1 MATGRLFESW
11 GNVFL
16 DQLGDEDK
24 GKREGGGQFSANLQ
38 LVRIFWGLFWEELK
52 LKYARFVAQ
61 MDEVEEG
68 DMLTL
73 SFLGVDL
80 FGEFKFHPT

>member
-24 GKREGGGQFSANLQ
+24 DKREGGGQFSANLQ

-61 MDEVEEG
+61 MDEVEDG